1 MATPKL
7 TAETCKRI
15 TDLVRDYFDDR
26 LSPTRKRDFRRHLRI
41 CPDCVGFLNTYKETV
56 ALTRA
61 IDVSDMPPAVRENIL
76 TFLRRRL
83 GQTDRI
89 A

>member
-15 TDLVRDYFDDR
+15 TDLVLDYFDDR
-26 LSPTRKRDFRRHLRI
+26 LSPTLKRDFRRHLRI
-41 CPDCVGFLNTYKETV
+41 CPDCVNFLNTYKETV
-56 ALTRA
+56 ALTRS
-61 IDVSDMPPAVRENIL
+61 IDVSDMPPTVRENIL

-83 GQTDRI
+83 GQTD
-89 A
+89 